1 MHDWSDESF
10 DWKSLNEAEGI
21 LYDTLKFYRVP
32 VRDIKE
38 KYGTLRC
45 YTGLGWTSL
54 HSIAYPGY
62 VYSQFPNW
70 LWKFDVNYGYPIL
83 KYTGIAYLS
92 YNLHCW
98 AYRRAYA
105 KAVKKFPHIRTEIL
119 CCADYDELL
128 KGL

>member
-21 LYDTLKFYRVP
+21 LSDTLRFYRVP

-45 YTGLGWTSL
+45 YTGLGWTSF

-62 VYSQFPNW
+62 VYGQFPNW
-70 LWKFDVNYGYPIL
+70 LWKLDVYYGYPIL

-92 YNLHCW
+92 YKLHCW
-98 AYRRAYA
+98 AYRRGYA
-105 KAVKKFPHIRTEIL
+105 KIVKKFPHIRTEIL